1 MVFTSPVSACPETRK
16 EPVMKPSLLVLAAGL
31 GASTLAFAQQTG
43 SATAGV
49 GVAGMEPTVSS
60 QAFTLVVVQPQAC
73 PVYLAA
79 KQAGATEMVKIDR
92 GQDPTPPIA
101 KPGQRIRLFL
111 TGLEKT
117 GKVTA
122 TVTVHGLSARA
133 RIDKTSVAGTSDL
146 RRTMNVALTREDDK
160 TVWAELVLPGFT
172 SVKSV
177 KLDALQFEDGS
188 TRDFAGLNLCT
199 VAPDPLMLVAG
210 R

>member
-1 MVFTSPVSACPETRK
+1 
-16 EPVMKPSLLVLAAGL
+16 MKPSLFLLVAGL
-31 GASTLAFAQQTG
+31 GASTLAFAQQAG
-43 SATAGV
+43 SSPASA
-49 GVAGMEPTVSS
+49 GVAGMEPTASPQS
-60 QAFTLVVVQPQAC
+60 LSLVLVPPQAC
-73 PVYLAA
+73 PVSLAA
-79 KQAGATEMVKIDR
+79 KQSGTTEMVKVGRD
-92 GQDPTPPIA
+92 QNPNPETIA

-111 TGLEKT
+111 TGLAKT

-122 TVTVHGLSARA
+122 TVTVHGFSARG
-133 RIDKTSVAGTSDL
+133 RIDKASAAGTSDL
-146 RRTMNVALTREDDK
+146 RRTMNVTFTREDEK

-177 KLDALQFEDGS
+177 KLDALQFADGS